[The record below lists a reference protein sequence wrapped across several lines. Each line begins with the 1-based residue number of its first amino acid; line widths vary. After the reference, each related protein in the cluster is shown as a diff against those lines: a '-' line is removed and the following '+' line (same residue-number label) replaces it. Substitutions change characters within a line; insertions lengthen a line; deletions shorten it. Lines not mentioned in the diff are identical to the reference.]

1 MTTPPVSETAATP
14 AATPPVAPGPVPPP
28 VPPAVPPRGLWWAEA
43 RATLHLAV
51 PLVVTQIGQVAF
63 RTIDTVMLGWLGA
76 EQLAGG
82 ALGINFYFPLY
93 LFGLGVAVAISPMVA
108 QALGASEYAGVRRSV
123 RQGFW
128 AVTLIGLVCGL
139 LIWNAAPLLR
149 ALGQAEANIVLA
161 EAYLRAAVWGF
172 IPSLWVIVLRA
183 FVVSHSRPQPALVVI
198 VAGALL
204 HGLGD
209 YTLMFGHFGFPALG
223 VAGAGISNSVVQCV
237 MLLALLGYARWDR
250 RFRGYA
256 LLRRLWRPD
265 WPRLAEVFRIGVPIG
280 LMILA
285 ESGLF
290 AAAVYLMGI
299 LGTVGLAAHA
309 IALQCAAVAFMI
321 PLGIAQASTVR
332 VGLAAGSGDRTGVG
346 RAGWVGI
353 ALGAA
358 VSIVPAAVFWLLPRP
373 LIGAFLDLS
382 LPRNL
387 PVVELAVTFLGVAA
401 VFQLFDGLQIIAGG
415 ALRGIK
421 DTRTPMV
428 IAVFGYWGVG
438 FGLCLGLAFP
448 AGLGGLGVWLGL
460 AVGLMVVAV
469 LLVRRF
475 HRRERFWPS
484 PTSATAVP

>member
-1 MTTPPVSETAATP
+1 MTTPPASEAAATP
-14 AATPPVAPGPVPPP
+14 TVAPGAA
-28 VPPAVPPRGLWWAEA
+28 PPAVPPRGLWWAEA
-43 RATLHLAV
+43 RATLLLAV
-51 PLVVTQIGQVAF
+51 PLVITQIGQVAF

-93 LFGLGVAVAISPMVA
+93 LFGLGVGVAISPMVA
-108 QALGASEYAGVRRSV
+108 QALGAGEHRGVRRSV

-128 AVTLIGLVCGL
+128 AVTLIGLACCL

-149 ALGQAEANIVLA
+149 LLGQAEANIVLA

-198 VAGALL
+198 VGGALL
-204 HGLGD
+204 HAFGD
-209 YTLMFGHFGFPALG
+209 YALMFGRFGFPALG
-223 VAGAGISNSVVQCV
+223 VAGAGVSNSVVQFI
-237 MLLALLGYARWDR
+237 MLFALLGYAQWDR
-250 RFRGYA
+250 AFRGYA
-256 LLRRLWRPD
+256 LLQRMWRPD
-265 WPRLAEVFRIGVPIG
+265 WQRLAEVFRIGVPIG

-309 IALQCAAVAFMI
+309 IALQCAAVAFMV
-321 PLGIAQASTVR
+321 PLGIAQACTVR
-332 VGLAAGSGDRTGVG
+332 VGLAAGAADRAGVG

-358 VSIVPAAVFWLLPRP
+358 VSVLPATVFWLLPRP

-382 LPRNL
+382 LPANL
-387 PVVELAVTFLGVAA
+387 PVVELAVAFLGVAA

-428 IAVFGYWGVG
+428 IAVFGYWGIG
-438 FGLCLGLAFP
+438 FGLCLTLAFP
-448 AGLGGLGVWLGL
+448 AGLGGLGIWLGL

-475 HRRERFWPS
+475 HRRERFWPG
-484 PTSATAVP
+484 SAPGVP